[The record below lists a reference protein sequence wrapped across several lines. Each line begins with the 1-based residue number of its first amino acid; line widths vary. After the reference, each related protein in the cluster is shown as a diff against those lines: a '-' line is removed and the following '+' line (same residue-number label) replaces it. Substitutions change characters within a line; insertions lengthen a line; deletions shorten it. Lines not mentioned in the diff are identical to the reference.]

1 MDTRIIVSNPGDLH
15 DCGELANSVIVGREI
30 RIFGRAIHFR
40 IAAANAYAR
49 LSDIVPAV
57 RTVCDQLLDAM
68 PDLRAENGKRRV
80 SCRKGCAA
88 CCSYLVPLSL
98 PEVFRMRE
106 EFAAMPADDRIP
118 ILKSAVHAAFRIL
131 RQDITE
137 PEINGDSDLQQISR
151 WYACLN
157 IPCPFLSDGICGIY
171 EQRPLACREY
181 FVTSRPKSCETGG
194 SDHPHVVRLPLHLA
208 EILGDFAARLE
219 PSETEAVMLPLAL
232 IGTDELIERSGK
244 RWPAVEMVNLFFD
257 LLEQA
262 AAQHTEP
269 LAVPS

>member
-1 MDTRIIVSNPGDLH
+1 MDTRIIVSNPGELH
-15 DCGELANSVIVGREI
+15 DGSKLANSVIVGREI
-30 RIFGRAIHFR
+30 HIFGRSICFR
-40 IAAANAYAR
+40 IAVKHTYAR

-57 RTVCDQLLDAM
+57 RVLCDQLLTAM
-68 PDLRAENGKRRV
+68 LENRVQNGERPV

-118 ILKSAVHAAFRIL
+118 ILKSAVRAAIRIL

-151 WYACLN
+151 WYAGLD
-157 IPCPFLSDGICGIY
+157 IACPFLSDGICCIY

-181 FVTSRPKSCETGG
+181 FVTSQPNWCHSGG
-194 SDHPHVVRLPLHLA
+194 RHHPHVVRLPFHIA
-208 EILGDFAARLE
+208 EVLGEFAARLE
-219 PSETEAVMLPLAL
+219 TAESEAVMLPLAL
-232 IGTDELIERSGK
+232 VGTDEMVERSAK
-244 RWPAVEMVNLFFD
+244 TWPAVEMVNLFLD
-257 LLEQA
+257 LLGQA
-262 AAQHTEP
+262 AAQHAEP